1 MRDRIRETVFQNI
14 NCAVH
19 IMLCMVI
26 TALLLAG
33 NAAFVHAAGDAEI
46 VCVME
51 RTGDVELGMRID
63 AAENSGID
71 AYDLDII
78 YDPQSVRP
86 VEAEARG
93 GEPTAF
99 AYHDINDKGVFRIV
113 GLMREP
119 LTKEGT
125 FLYIKW
131 ETVSEEDIQ
140 YVPTLG
146 VRDLTDNEGEDLS
159 YGISYTGV
167 DGGTVT
173 PSPSKRTESNTAND
187 GSPQETDRTD
197 AAEPAGDANVGNG
210 SGTRGNGNVAETPAS
225 NNTDIT
231 NGEAADGDAAG
242 RLRKDLARLN
252 AGKDQDNSRAGSD
265 ESGGQTRDGSGDVSS
280 EDSSAEDKDA
290 GSQDGEG
297 SLTDS
302 DDISEDS
309 VPVRASETYA
319 EDSGKQDTDRNPTSM
334 SGAVVLIVVALAAAF
349 GGFFYY
355 NSNT

>member
-33 NAAFVHAAGDAEI
+33 NAAFVHAAGEAEI

-51 RTGDVELGMRID
+51 RTGDGELGMRID

-99 AYHDINDKGVFRIV
+99 AYHDINDNGVFRIV

-173 PSPSKRTESNTAND
+173 PSPAKRTECNVAND

-197 AAEPAGDANVGNG
+197 AAEPAGDANAGNG
-210 SGTRGNGNVAETPAS
+210 SGARGNGNVAETPAS

-231 NGEAADGDAAG
+231 NGEAAG
-242 RLRKDLARLN
+242 RIRKDLARLN
-252 AGKDQDNSRAGSD
+252 AGNDQDNSRAGSD

-280 EDSSAEDKDA
+280 VESSAEDKDA
-290 GSQDGEG
+290 GSQDGVD
-297 SLTDS
+297 SLADS
-302 DDISEDS
+302 ADISEDS
-309 VPVRASETYA
+309 VPVRASETHA
-319 EDSGKQDTDRNPTSM
+319 EDTGEQDTDRNPVSM
-334 SGAVVLIVVALAAAF
+334 NGAVVLIVLALAAAL